1 MKKFRLIKTYPG
13 SPELGIICEER
24 NNKSSFCYYYEG
36 EKNLAIQ
43 KDQVENQPE
52 YWEKIEEDTIWGV
65 VFEQEHIQD
74 DKVYFK
80 SWTPCKIECIPNV
93 LATHRYLFKTKE
105 RAEYFI
111 LTNKPCLSYN
121 DVSNFAIN
129 FDETGVYYKVYTEK
143 LKEIIKS
150 RL

>member
-52 YWEKIEEDTIWGV
+52 YWEKIEEDNTCYIV
-65 VFEQEHIQD
+65 LTKKDEFFEPY
-74 DKVYFK
+74 KAYR
-80 SWTPCKIECIPNV
+80 IEGC
-93 LATHRYLFKTKE
+93 LYQRGDTRQYFKTKDE
-105 RAEYFI
+105 AEGFI
-111 LTNKPCLSYN
+111 LLNKPCLSYN
-121 DVSNFAIN
+121 DIASYFKLNPIPNGFN
-129 FDETGVYYKVYTEK
+129 GYTLFPLG
-143 LKEIIKS
+143 LKDIIKS
-150 RL
+150 KI